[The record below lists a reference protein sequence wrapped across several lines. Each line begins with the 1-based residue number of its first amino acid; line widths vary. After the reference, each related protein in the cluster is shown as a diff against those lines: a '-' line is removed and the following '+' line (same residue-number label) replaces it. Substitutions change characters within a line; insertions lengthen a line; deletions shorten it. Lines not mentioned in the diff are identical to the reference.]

1 MQPYW
6 APGQAGGKAILE
18 KVQEKALEQIVGL
31 GGETYEEK
39 CKEAGEEKVPTEPA
53 LNLQSN

>member
-18 KVQEKALEQIVGL
+18 KVQEKALEQTVGL

-39 CKEAGEEKVPTEPA
+39 CKEAG
-53 LNLQSN
+53 